1 MNYSGEIHLHFQ
13 DESRFGRMTRA
24 GKRVIKKGVQ
34 AVGLKET
41 CRENFYVYGSIE
53 PLNGTFLMQE
63 QDKMSAENFQD
74 FLDEFGQTYRSGF
87 HVMICDGSTI
97 HWSKELNLP
106 ENLALVK
113 LPPYCPELN
122 PIERVWQDLK
132 KHLNWKNW
140 KSLSDMKAEVF
151 KLIGSLNFDK
161 LYTLTAWDWILDAQ
175 LAK

>member
-1 MNYSGEIHLHFQ
+1 LNEEIHIHFQ
-13 DESRFGRMTRA
+13 DESRFGRMTRP
-24 GKRVIKKGVQ
+24 GKRVVKKGVQ

-41 CRENFYVYGSIE
+41 CRENFYIYGSIE

-63 QDKMSAENFQD
+63 QDKMSGENFQT
-74 FLDEFGQTYRSGF
+74 FLDQFGETYQHDF

-97 HWSKELNLP
+97 HWSKELRIPGNLV
-106 ENLALVK
+106 LLK

-140 KSLSDMKAEVF
+140 KSLQHMKNEVF
-151 KLIGSLNFDK
+151 KLISALNFDSI
-161 LYTLTAWDWILDAQ
+161 YTLTAWDWILDAK
-175 LAK
+175 LE